1 MKTAII
7 MFLYLALS
15 ASCAM
20 SQDFKCD
27 FTNMNE
33 QCFQRIMDD
42 FCSLRNKVGDL
53 VYNADRP
60 NHVPV
65 RPAPNSSLSWKMF
78 SAFVAARGEKISPQL
93 FKEQMSET
101 DFLFAT
107 KMLNGCL
114 SRHKTMP
121 ANYFQELYKAWHDKL
136 TAMQFK
142 LGCARGVALETERR
156 FLDMINEGRVAN

>member
-1 MKTAII
+1 MKTAVIT
-7 MFLYLALS
+7 FLYLALS

-20 SQDFKCD
+20 AQDFKCD
-27 FTNMNE
+27 FTSMNE
-33 QCFQRIMDD
+33 QCFQRIMDN

-65 RPAPNSSLSWKMF
+65 RPAPNSSLAWKMF
-78 SAFVAARGEKISPQL
+78 SAFVAARGEKIAPQV
-93 FKEQMSET
+93 FKEQMNET

-114 SRHKTMP
+114 SRHKTIS
-121 ANYFQELYKAWHDKL
+121 AKYFQDLYKAWHDKL
-136 TAMQFK
+136 AAMQFK
-142 LGCARGVALETERR
+142 LDCAGAVVLETERH
-156 FLDMINEGRVAN
+156 FLDMINDGRVAN